1 MDFLTGSEY
10 CPDFLWEASPKT
22 PANAQSIW
30 IACYRA
36 ADGRRIKKSTKK
48 TEATWEYAEKLATE
62 GRATTERIEE
72 VLHET
77 LRPAGV

>member
-1 MDFLTGSEY
+1 MGSLTKDARERSKY
-10 CPDFLWEASPKT
+10 
-22 PANAQSIW
+22 W